1 MLRRADEDEHGYAE
15 ARSPSSTVPLP
26 EFRSEAAMQQRLPPQ
41 LLAARAL
48 AKARATRLQVASR
61 RCRPMRGVACAA
73 MIWVPRRAL
82 PPAGATCSDAQRLLR
97 APQAVLAASAV
108 DRLPE
113 AAARGTVAAAVNR
126 AETLRSQFLAAPP
139 APGAAGAPPLD
150 RLAAFCDAHGLG
162 AAAVQAAAA
171 APSNGAGRAAPAA
184 RAAPALARAALY
196 LWVWFDGRCAQLAD
210 QARPQPRCL
219 RRGPCRFGRC
229 CPAGVRVRRG
239 ACSRRGAAEWRARL
253 GAPAR

>member
-1 MLRRADEDEHGYAE
+1 VLRRADEDEHGYAE

-171 APSNGAGRAAPAA
+171 APSNAAA